1 MPALNWLASVLAL
14 LHGLL
19 FALMTVGCVA
29 AIAGRL
35 RGRPRFEIAFYVVLA
50 AIIFFDLVVGECIV
64 TTWEKRLRDLAEPG
78 SAYTDSFLGHYA
90 PWLAA
95 RPYSVVSVIV
105 VALAVLAA
113 PAWRAADHLR
123 RRRRQT

>member
-1 MPALNWLASVLAL
+1 MPALNWFASALAL

-35 RGRPRFEIAFYVVLA
+35 RRRLRAEAAFYVVLA

-64 TTWEKRLRDLAEPG
+64 TTGEKRLRDLAEPG
-78 SAYTDSFLGHYA
+78 SAYTNSFLGHYA
-90 PWLAA
+90 PWLPA
-95 RPYSVVSVIV
+95 RPYSVVSVV
-105 VALAVLAA
+105 LVAFAVLAA
-113 PAWRAADHLR
+113 PAWRVADQW
-123 RRRRQT
+123 RRQT

>member
-1 MPALNWLASVLAL
+1 MHTLNWLASGLAL

-19 FALMTVGCVA
+19 FALMTAGCFA

-35 RGRPRFEIAFYVVLA
+35 RGRPRIEVAFYVMLA
-50 AIIFFDLVVGECIV
+50 AIVFFDLVVGECIV
-64 TTWEKRLRDLAEPG
+64 TTGEKRLRNLAEPG

-95 RPYSVVSVIV
+95 RPYNAVSVVV
-105 VALAVLAA
+105 VVLAVLAA
-113 PAWRAADHLR
+113 PAWRAADHWR
-123 RRRRQT
+123 RRRWQR